1 MTGYWRAFS
10 LLALAAFWAQSPMMM
25 PISVAAAGQSSAAAP
40 NASPTQNN
48 DKATSG
54 AAGQETAQTP
64 LPEPVRGPEQ
74 PVPFS
79 HKQHAGTLKLPC
91 EFCHAISRSGET
103 VAIPQ
108 TALCMQCHQT
118 IGTDKPGVQKLAT
131 YAKSNT
137 SIPWVRIYEL
147 PSFVTF
153 SHKTHLQHGATCQEC
168 HGPVAERVQLYKET
182 DISMAACVNC
192 HRTKQASI
200 DCDTCHMLEQ

>member
-1 MTGYWRAFS
+1 
-10 LLALAAFWAQSPMMM
+10 
-25 PISVAAAGQSSAAAP
+25 
-40 NASPTQNN
+40 
-48 DKATSG
+48 
-54 AAGQETAQTP
+54 
-64 LPEPVRGPEQ
+64 VRGPEQ

-91 EFCHAISRSGET
+91 EFCHAASRSGGT

-108 TALCMQCHQT
+108 TALFMQCHQT

-131 YAKSNT
+131 YAKSNAP
-137 SIPWVRIYEL
+137 IPWVRVYEL

-153 SHKTHLQHGATCQEC
+153 SHKTHLLHGATCQQC

-192 HRTKQASI
+192 HRAKQASI
-200 DCDTCHMLEQ
+200 DCDTCHMLNQ